1 MFMLRFMWDFLA
13 SYMVNNKIALTRAAL
28 EKMSK
33 DDLISLF
40 IENKDKPNDSKQ
52 YKY

>member
-1 MFMLRFMWDFLA
+1 MLRFMWGFLA
-13 SYMVNNKIALTRAAL
+13 SYMVNNKIALTRAL

-33 DDLISLF
+33 NDLISLF
-40 IENKDKPNDSKQ
+40 IENKDKLNDAKQ